1 MKAQLPDVRLV
12 NVTKR
17 YGRVIAVE
25 NISLEIKDREYTT
38 LLGPSGC
45 GKTTTLRLIAGL
57 AKPDEGEVYIGDR
70 LVNELPPEERGIG
83 FVFQNYALF
92 PHMDLWDNTTYGP
105 IVKGWNQ
112 KDTQVL
118 ANEMLEMVK
127 LAGRKDALPVELSGG
142 MQQRAAL
149 ARALAAGTN
158 LLLLDEP
165 LGALDAKI
173 RTELRYELRRLVK
186 DLGLTAIH
194 VTHDQEEAMT
204 ISDRIV
210 LLKRGRI
217 EQIGTPEELYR
228 KPVTPFVANFI
239 GESNFFDGK
248 LLDVDREA
256 SHIQIRGNLMLEAPR
271 RDLELG
277 SRVAAAVRPENM
289 TLYEHA
295 TGVSNEISGKIERIR
310 FIGGILRY
318 EVRLENQ
325 DLIAIRVPAE
335 HEKTFKVGDI
345 VTVQINAS
353 KVHVYNYPKEGLLE
367 AIKAE

>member
-1 MKAQLPDVRLV
+1 LPEVRLV

-17 YGRVIAVE
+17 YGRVLAVD
-25 NISLEIKDREYTT
+25 NISLTIKDREYAT

-57 AKPDEGEVYIGDR
+57 AKPDEGDVYIGDR
-70 LVNELPPEERGIG
+70 RVNELPPEERGIG

-105 IVKGWNQ
+105 VVKGWEQ
-112 KDTQVL
+112 KATQTL
-118 ANEMLEMVK
+118 ATEMLEMVK
-127 LAGRKDALPVELSGG
+127 LADRGDALPVELSGG

-186 DLGLTAIH
+186 DLGLTAAH

-204 ISDRIV
+204 ISDRII
-210 LLKRGRI
+210 LLKRGHI
-217 EQIGTPEELYR
+217 EQIGTPEELYL
-228 KPVTPFVANFI
+228 KPGTPFVANFI

-248 LLDVDREA
+248 IIDLDAKATHV
-256 SHIQIRGNLMLEAPR
+256 QIRGDLVLEAPSVE
-271 RDLELG
+271 LEFG
-277 SRVAAAVRPENM
+277 SRVVTAARPENM
-289 TLYEHA
+289 SIKPYA
-295 TGVSNEISGKIERIR
+295 AAAVNELPGKIERIR

-318 EVRLENQ
+318 EVRLQNQ
-325 DLIAIRVPAE
+325 DLVVVRIPAE
-335 HEKTFKVGDI
+335 YEEEHKVGDLVI
-345 VTVQINAS
+345 VQINGS
-353 KVHVYNYPKEGLLE
+353 KVHVYAYPKEGLLE
-367 AIKAE
+367 AIRAE